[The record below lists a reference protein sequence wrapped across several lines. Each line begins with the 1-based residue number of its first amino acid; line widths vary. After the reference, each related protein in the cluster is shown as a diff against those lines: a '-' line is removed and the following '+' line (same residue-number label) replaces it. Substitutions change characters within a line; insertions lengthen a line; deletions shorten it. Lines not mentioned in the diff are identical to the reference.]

1 MKFDAFF
8 GGSNESQAFTG
19 DQERTVNWFP
29 AVIEPTG
36 IRALLPTPGVTTL
49 DTVALGSGRAHAV
62 ADGREFAVIGAALYE
77 INAAGVAT
85 SRGAVALD
93 SNPATISY
101 NGQAGGQLLIT
112 SGTNAYTFTLATNV
126 LAQVAALD
134 GLATQGGH
142 VDGYFLVIDTATST
156 LYVSALRDGTSWTT
170 GTDYARRS
178 LAPDPWEAMSTC
190 GRLVYLPGAETTEI
204 WHDTGDRFPFAPYPS
219 NVIDYG
225 IAAPFS
231 MRAVGSDPIW
241 LATTRTGRRCVVR
254 ANPGGAQAISTP
266 ALECKLETY
275 SNLSAATADTYAEC
289 GHVFYL
295 LNFDRDKVTWAYDV
309 TTGLWSERGTWQP
322 NDMEYR
328 AWRPRYYA
336 HAFGEHRMLDAESRE
351 IYRMGADLTT
361 DVGGLAI
368 RRLRRAPYIGQE
380 NRRVFHNYFELLLDA
395 GLGNAVAPG
404 DDPQVMLRLSNDGG
418 RNWIT
423 EQWRSAGKT
432 GEYSR
437 RVRWDRLGMARQRVY
452 EASVTDPIAWR
463 VTGAFLGIGE

>member
-8 GGSNESQAFTG
+8 GGSNESQAVTG
-19 DQERTVNWFP
+19 DVERCVNWYP
-29 AVIEPTG
+29 AVIEQTG
-36 IRALLPTPGVTTL
+36 IKALLPTPGVTTL

-62 ADGREFAVIGAALYE
+62 ADGREFAVIGGALYE

-85 SRGAVALD
+85 SRGSVALD

-101 NGQAGGQLLIT
+101 NGQAGGQLFIT
-112 SGTNAYTFTLATNV
+112 SGGNGYSYALSTNTLT
-126 LAQVAALD
+126 QVVALD
-134 GLATQGGH
+134 GKATQGGH
-142 VDGYFLVIDTATST
+142 VDGYFLAIDAATSR

-170 GTDYARRS
+170 GSDFATRS
-178 LAPDPWEAMSTC
+178 LAPDPWEAMAVC

-219 NVIDYG
+219 NVLDYG
-225 IAAPFS
+225 IVAPFS
-231 MRAVGSDPIW
+231 LKPVGSDPIW
-241 LATTRTGRRCVVR
+241 LAQTRNGRVCVVR
-254 ANPGGAQAISTP
+254 ANPGGAQPISTP
-266 ALECKLETY
+266 ALECALSGY
-275 SNLSAATADTYAEC
+275 SNLAAASADVYAEC

-309 TTGLWSERGTWQP
+309 TTGIWSERGTWQP
-322 NDMEYR
+322 DDNEYR
-328 AWRPRYYA
+328 AWRPRHYA
-336 HAFGEHRMLDAESRE
+336 YAFGEHRMLDAESGA
-351 IYRMGADLTT
+351 IYRMGTDLSS

-380 NRRVFHNYFELLLDA
+380 NRRVFFNALELDLDA

-404 DDPQVMLRLSNDGG
+404 DDPQVMLRMSNDGG
-418 RNWIT
+418 RNWIS

-437 RVRWDRLGMARQRVY
+437 RVRWNRLGMARKRVF
-452 EASVTDPIAWR
+452 EVSVTDPIPWR
-463 VTGAFLGIGE
+463 LTGCYLEFGE